1 MFTRNS
7 VRNTIIIIINRNT
20 NNISQT
26 GTSRGSLFSKK
37 AISMKTEMTL
47 PFKLE
52 SCYTVIFPQY
62 KCYEECIQE
71 TLIKKVSHED
81 FLEEYKNYPKELKS
95 NFENI
100 SIKDGKRSC
109 YTGILTFDYFKG
121 TIYVNLSLKNSFFVK
136 IT

>member
-1 MFTRNS
+1 MNVNCESYTP
-7 VRNTIIIIINRNT
+7 
-20 NNISQT
+20 
-26 GTSRGSLFSKK
+26 GSSFSKK

-109 YTGILTFDYFKG
+109 YTGILTFNYFKG
-121 TIYVNLSLKNSFFVK
+121 TVFVHFYINK
-136 IT
+136 KRVEQFGQFHKRTTKRKEN